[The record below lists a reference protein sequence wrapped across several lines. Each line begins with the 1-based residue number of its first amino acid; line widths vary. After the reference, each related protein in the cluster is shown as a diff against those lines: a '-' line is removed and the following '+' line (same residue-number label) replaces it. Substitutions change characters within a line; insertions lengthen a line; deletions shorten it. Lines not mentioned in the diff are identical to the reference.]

1 VAGVFLEQV
10 EQDAFQGRGVGA
22 VPAGAG
28 LAYLV
33 QGVGLD
39 DGSGAGGLV
48 AEVGEEAGGGVAGG

>member
-28 LAYLV
+28 LADLV
-33 QGVGLD
+33 EGVGLD
-39 DGSGAGGLV
+39 DGV
-48 AEVGEEAGGGVAGG
+48 